1 MKSFPALP
9 ARGTQ
14 PGLQKRQRPCRQRRE
29 GFCKDP
35 IGCHGT
41 SKSTKR
47 TAYQEQS
54 CISSPLEIRVSVSSL
69 LRLAIIYVR
78 QSTQHQVL
86 EHRESSARQYALADR
101 AVLLG
106 WPSVAVE
113 VIDEDQGVSGSSIEG
128 RSGFQRLLAEVSA
141 DRVGL
146 ILGLEMSR
154 LARSCKDWHAL
165 LELCSIYRTL
175 LGDAD
180 GLYDPSHYNDRLL
193 LGLKGTMSEAELQHP
208 SRGDRSPPD

>member
-69 LRLAIIYVR
+69 LRLAIWCS
-78 QSTQHQVL
+78 Q
-86 EHRESSARQYALADR
+86 
-101 AVLLG
+101 
-106 WPSVAVE
+106 
-113 VIDEDQGVSGSSIEG
+113 
-128 RSGFQRLLAEVSA
+128 
-141 DRVGL
+141 
-146 ILGLEMSR
+146 
-154 LARSCKDWHAL
+154 LARDQENLISATQQGGSPCPNLLPPAPSGPACERIDAGAAGSAL
-165 LELCSIYRTL
+165 DAPSLTSAEGSRSAI
-175 LGDAD
+175 DAD
-180 GLYDPSHYNDRLL
+180 GGSMPGSCQRT
-193 LGLKGTMSEAELQHP
+193 GGQP
-208 SRGDRSPPD
+208 